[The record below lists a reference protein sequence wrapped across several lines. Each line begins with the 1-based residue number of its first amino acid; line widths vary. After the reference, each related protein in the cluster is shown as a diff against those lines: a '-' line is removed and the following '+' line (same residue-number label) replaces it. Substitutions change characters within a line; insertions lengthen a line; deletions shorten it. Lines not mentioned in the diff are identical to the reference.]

1 MTADVQLNRWRVLA
15 RDLAVLVIASDDYT
29 PAIAIDVELFRLS
42 ELSMISDNSITLARW
57 AGCHEGLAW

>member
-42 ELSMISDNSITLARW
+42 ELSMISDSSITLAR
-57 AGCHEGLAW
+57 